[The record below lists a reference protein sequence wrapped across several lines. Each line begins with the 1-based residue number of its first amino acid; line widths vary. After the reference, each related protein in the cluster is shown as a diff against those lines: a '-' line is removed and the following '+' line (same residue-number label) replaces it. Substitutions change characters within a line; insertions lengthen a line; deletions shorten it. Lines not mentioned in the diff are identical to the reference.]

1 MAAAV
6 ATAAAMATV
15 EAAIPSLVEALEAH
29 VGEPKEQQQALR
41 EGLCLLATALAV
53 PAESVPLSLEEI
65 YSW

>member
-1 MAAAV
+1 MPHCIRNFRKF
-6 ATAAAMATV
+6 TQC
-15 EAAIPSLVEALEAH
+15 SLVEALEAH